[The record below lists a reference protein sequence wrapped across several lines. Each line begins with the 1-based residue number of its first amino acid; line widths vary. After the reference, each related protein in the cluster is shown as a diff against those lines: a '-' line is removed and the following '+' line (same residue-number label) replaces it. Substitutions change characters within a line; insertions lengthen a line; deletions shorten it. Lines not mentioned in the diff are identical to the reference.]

1 MLFDNKECT
10 RTAPKKPG
18 EDDFSF
24 YDSSGRPEFQ
34 IYRDLL
40 NGWIAEFP
48 ESERAETIARLQ
60 KNDSL
65 GYQAALAELTTTG
78 LLVEVHPAC
87 VHPTRK
93 SDFLAKDKDGKPV
106 GSGRNRTTTRGCSPC
121 AIQMGSL

>member
-60 KNDSL
+60 KSDSL
-65 GYQAALAELTTTG
+65 GYQAALAELTIHAALIRQG
-78 LLVEVHPAC
+78 YMVEVHPAC

-93 SDFLAKDKDGKPV
+93 PDFLAKDKDGKPV
-106 GSGRNRTTTRGCSPC
+106 LPRAR
-121 AIQMGSL
+121 